1 MRHQPFADG
10 ALAHR
15 EVRPGC
21 VSYGQWRRY
30 TVQATNE
37 EAANVFVGLSQS
49 VTHLLIREGAP
60 PNATLYDVGSSITT
74 NRLWLTEPMSVSMAP
89 DNPFVPRTWHIG
101 VYLAP
106 RAEAEA
112 QGLMPTTLDLDFH
125 LSAARKPLGTT
136 ITPRAG
142 GGDGSVCCGH
152 MVHFVVRVL
161 DSAQALRARLNVTRG
176 AVRAVYLRAGRAST
190 YPGDIQNAL
199 CVGDCSDPTD
209 VVGSSCMGDC
219 ELTWYTS
226 FDRYTGVR
234 RYASANTSIVPY
246 GAQGRADLRR
256 AAEWFVSV
264 QDMGLNTARTEFELV
279 LDAIV
284 PQVDRG
290 QGDCNRF
297 GRFDCSND
305 VWKIPPDLVPVASGA
320 HRAAA
325 PPAASTTAL
334 LALAVAWLSARL
346 TRHRSSCSS

>member
-1 MRHQPFADG
+1 
-10 ALAHR
+10 
-15 EVRPGC
+15 

-142 GGDGSVCCGH
+142 GGDGSVCCGR

-305 VWKIPPDLVPVASGA
+305 VWKIPPDLVPVASGT